1 MEEIN
6 QILKQNSFKFKHNFG
21 QNFITDINLLNAIVK
36 DANVLRT
43 DNVLEIGTGAG
54 TLTKQLSEA
63 TDKKVITVEIDKTL
77 EPVLKQ
83 NLSECKNV
91 EIKFGD
97 ILKFKPSELRQWF
110 NNEPFKVVANLPYYI
125 SSPIIFYLLENNFN
139 IQSLTIMLQ
148 YELATRLVAKP
159 NSAQYGAVTVLLDLI
174 SNVKLI
180 RKVPRT
186 VFTPQPKV
194 DSAVV
199 RIDVDKNKWQ
209 VDDKCINFIKNS
221 FVMKRKTLQNN
232 LSKSYG
238 VEKDKIVQV
247 LALSEIEPLARAE
260 NLSTEQFVKLYNNFS
275 KLLKIN

>member
-6 QILKQNSFKFKHNFG
+6 QILKQNSFKFKHSFG

-97 ILKFKPSELRQWF
+97 ILKFKHSELRQWF

-238 VEKDKIVQV
+238 VEKDKIVQI

>member
-1 MEEIN
+1 
-6 QILKQNSFKFKHNFG
+6 
-21 QNFITDINLLNAIVK
+21 
-36 DANVLRT
+36 
-43 DNVLEIGTGAG
+43 
-54 TLTKQLSEA
+54 
-63 TDKKVITVEIDKTL
+63 
-77 EPVLKQ
+77 
-83 NLSECKNV
+83 
-91 EIKFGD
+91 
-97 ILKFKPSELRQWF
+97 
-110 NNEPFKVVANLPYYI
+110 
-125 SSPIIFYLLENNFN
+125 
-139 IQSLTIMLQ
+139 MLQ

-209 VDDKCINFIKNS
+209 VDDKCLNFIKNS

>member
-6 QILKQNSFKFKHNFG
+6 QILKQNSFKFKHSFG

-97 ILKFKPSELRQWF
+97 ILKFKPSDISQWF

-159 NSAQYGAVTVLLDLI
+159 NSAQYGSVTVLLDLI

-180 RKVPRT
+180 RKVPRN

-209 VDDKCINFIKNS
+209 VDDKCLNFIKNS
-221 FVMKRKTLQNN
+221 FAMKRKTLQNN

>member
-6 QILKQNSFKFKHNFG
+6 QLLKQNSFKFKHSFG

-97 ILKFKPSELRQWF
+97 ILKFKPSDISQWF

-209 VDDKCINFIKNS
+209 VDDKCLNFIKNS
-221 FVMKRKTLQNN
+221 FAMKRKTLQNN

-238 VEKDKIVQV
+238 IEKNKIVQV